1 MPGLAAMAQLL
12 GVLALNNQEAKLHM
26 AKAGVVRCLVDI
38 LVGGGC
44 LAWAAEGEGRTREGP
59 GLVALA
65 QEAAAAALATVVL
78 HCPGNAEAA
87 VEAGVIGPLVRLLG
101 SPIPASKVVGA
112 SGSPDSGASSAETGV
127 THDSNSRTTD
137 VTGEGGPGPVEI
149 CATDGDGG
157 SGGTRVGGSLA
168 AMAALENLVS
178 CFPQCR
184 HEIVDAGGIIRL
196 ANLLQDQASPKVKG
210 ESPPV
215 SGVVQVLDMAAC
227 QIKLHESAALVLG
240 LLTEGEIGEAQEPVG
255 FPNDEIKSFRDPST
269 TPKGSLSPASMLHY
283 CFITNVCLIQLKI
296 HLHMS

>member
-12 GVLALNNQEAKLHM
+12 GVLALNNQEAKLHT
-26 AKAGVVRCLVDI
+26 AKAGVVSCLVDI

-101 SPIPASKVVGA
+101 SPIPASKVVGV

-137 VTGEGGPGPVEI
+137 VTGEGGPGPLEI
-149 CATDGDGG
+149 CATDGEAG

-168 AMAALENLVS
+168 AMAALGNLVS

-255 FPNDEIKSFRDPST
+255 FPSDEIKSLRDPST